1 MELDLIINNYLSEE
15 PDENMVSLFKRAAE
29 IALSERCEIDGRICE
44 LNLALCNDEEIR
56 EYNAEYRM
64 IDKATDVLS
73 FPMIDDWEEI
83 VFMPDE
89 LPVIIGDII
98 ISVPMAKRQAEEYC
112 QSFEREM
119 VFLFIHG
126 VLHCLG
132 YDHME
137 ADEEMEMRQKQRE
150 ILRQI
155 YPEENIENY

>member
-1 MELDLIINNYLSEE
+1 MKLDLIINNFLSDE
-15 PDENMVSLFKRAAE
+15 PEDSLVSLFRQAAE
-29 IALSERCEIDGRICE
+29 IALSEICELEDRICE

-56 EYNAEYRM
+56 EYNAQYRL

-73 FPMIDDWEEI
+73 FPMIEDWDEI
-83 VFMPDE
+83 MLMPDE

-98 ISVPMAKRQAEEYC
+98 ISVPMAKKQAEEYC

-126 VLHCLG
+126 ILHCLG

-137 ADEEMEMRQKQRE
+137 EDEEMEMRQKQRE
-150 ILRQI
+150 LINQI
-155 YPEENIENY
+155 FPN